1 MITLLKNGRI
11 YDPAQQK
18 DGVVEDIYI
27 RDGRIIS
34 KPAPNEKIT
43 QTYDLRGKVV
53 MAGAIDMHSHIGGG
67 KMNIARMMLPEYQSQ
82 HQSQHQRQ
90 YQQKQL
96 EEIKNSSDPEVHI
109 CTPHCSHHAT
119 PSATDTGFRYI
130 EMGYTAAFEPAMLP
144 INARQTHLEMGDT
157 PMIDKGGYAMLGNDD
172 YFLRL
177 LANKA
182 DQKAINDYVAW
193 ILHATQA
200 IGIKVVNPG
209 GINAFKF
216 NQRQQNLD
224 ENNAHYQVTPRDILH
239 SLSRAVHDLGIAKP
253 LHVHCNNLGVAGNFA
268 TTLDTMT
275 ASSGLPMHLTHIQF
289 HSYGTEGDKK
299 FSSAAAQIAEALN
312 KNKHITAD
320 VGQILFGQTVT
331 ASGDSMMQHLNANH
345 ANPKKSVIMDI
356 ECDAGCGVVPFKYR
370 DQNYVNALQWA
381 IGLELFL
388 SVEDP
393 WRIFLTT
400 DHPNGAPFTSYPH
413 LIRLLM
419 DKSFRNEAF
428 AKLNLDAQAMSNL
441 NAITREYSLYEIA
454 TMTRAG
460 AAKLIGLNDR
470 GHLGV
475 GAAADITVYT
485 DQADREAMFSKPDFV
500 FKNGELVVKHGQ
512 VVKVVWGAT
521 HTTKPAF
528 DASVEKDLKQYFD
541 RYQTIQL
548 DNFKISQDE
557 IESDGRSKII
567 SHQINKK
574 G

>member
-1 MITLLKNGRI
+1 MITCLKNGRL

-18 DGVVEDIYI
+18 NGEQEDIYI
-27 RDGRIIS
+27 AQGRIIAKPLDMS
-34 KPAPNEKIT
+34 KVTKTFDLSGKI
-43 QTYDLRGKVV
+43 V

-67 KMNIARMMLPEYQSQ
+67 KINIARMMLPEFQESKKYS
-82 HQSQHQRQ
+82 
-90 YQQKQL
+90 
-96 EEIKNSSDPEVHI
+96 EPEAHI
-109 CTPHCSHHAT
+109 CTPNCSHHAT
-119 PSATDTGFRYI
+119 PNTTDTGFRYI
-130 EMGYTAAFEPAMLP
+130 EMGYTAAFEPALMP
-144 INARQTHLEMGDT
+144 VNARQAHLEMADT

-172 YFLRL
+172 YFLRM
-177 LANKA
+177 LASKK
-182 DQKAINDYVAW
+182 DQKSINDYVAW
-193 ILHATQA
+193 ILHSTQS

-216 NQRQQNLD
+216 NQRKLDLD
-224 ENNAHYQVTPRDILH
+224 ENNRHYQISPREILK
-239 SLSRAVHDLGIAKP
+239 SLSRAVHELGIAKP
-253 LHVHCNNLGVAGNFA
+253 LHVHCNNLGAAGNFE
-268 TTLDTMT
+268 TTLNTMS
-275 ASSGLPMHLTHIQF
+275 ASDGLPMHLTHIQF

-299 FSSAAAQIAEALN
+299 FSSAAAQISEALN

-331 ASGDSMMQHLNANH
+331 ASGDSMMQQLNAKH
-345 ANPKKSVIMDI
+345 ANPKKSVLMDI
-356 ECDAGCGVVPFKYR
+356 ECDAGCGVLPFKYR

-419 DKSFRNEAF
+419 DRSFRNEAF

-441 NAITREYSLYEIA
+441 NSLNREYSLYDIA
-454 TMTRAG
+454 IMTRAG

-475 GAAADITVYT
+475 GAGADITVYT
-485 DQADREAMFSKPDFV
+485 DQADREAMFTRPDYV
-500 FKNGELVVKHGQ
+500 FKDGELVVKDGK

-521 HTTKPAF
+521 HTTKPSF
-528 DASVEKDLKQYFD
+528 DIGVEKDLKDYFNQYH
-541 RYQTIQL
+541 TMQL
-548 DNFKISQDE
+548 DNFKINNEE
-557 IESDGRSKII
+557 ISGDGRGSII
-567 SHQINKK
+567 VHQNKQASH
-574 G
+574 

>member
-82 HQSQHQRQ
+82 HQ
-90 YQQKQL
+90 QKLL

-177 LANKA
+177 LANKT

-216 NQRQQNLD
+216 NQRRQNLD

>member
-1 MITLLKNGRI
+1 MITHLKNCKI
-11 YDPAQQK
+11 IDPAHK
-18 DGVVEDIYI
+18 KEGVVEDIYI
-27 RDGRIIS
+27 RNGKIIN
-34 KPAPNEKIT
+34 KPSADEKIT
-43 QTYDLRGKVV
+43 QTYNLTGKIV

-67 KMNIARMMLPEYQSQ
+67 KVNIARMMLPEFRHESRNYT
-82 HQSQHQRQ
+82 
-90 YQQKQL
+90 
-96 EEIKNSSDPEVHI
+96 EPEAHI
-109 CTPHCSHHAT
+109 CTPNCSHNAT
-119 PSATDTGFRYI
+119 PTTTEIGFKYI
-130 EMGYTAAFEPAMLP
+130 EMGYTAAFEPAILP
-144 INARQTHLEMGDT
+144 INARQAHLEMADV
-157 PMIDKGGYAMLGNDD
+157 PLIDKGGYAMLGNDD
-172 YFLRL
+172 YFLRML
-177 LANKA
+177 TAKQ

-209 GINAFKF
+209 GISDFKF
-216 NQRQQNLD
+216 NKRKLDLD
-224 ENNAHYQVTPRDILH
+224 ENHSFYHVSPRDILK
-239 SLSRAVHDLGIAKP
+239 SLSRAVQELGIAKP
-253 LHVHCNNLGVAGNFA
+253 LHVHCNNLGVAGNFE
-268 TTLDTMT
+268 TTLNTMG
-275 ASSGLPMHLTHIQF
+275 ASDGVPMHLTHIQF
-289 HSYGTEGDKK
+289 HSYGLEGDKK

-331 ASGDSMMQHLNANH
+331 ASGDSMMQHLNAKY

-388 SVEDP
+388 TVEDP

-400 DHPNGAPFTSYPH
+400 DHPNGAPFTCYPH

-419 DKSFRNEAF
+419 DKTFRDEAF

-441 NAITREYSLYEIA
+441 TSINREYSLYEIA

-475 GAAADITVYT
+475 GAGADITVYT

-500 FKNGELVVKHGQ
+500 FKDGELVVKNGK
-512 VVKVVWGAT
+512 VVKVTWGKT
-521 HTTKPAF
+521 HTAKPNF
-528 DASVEKDLKQYFD
+528 DTSVEKGLKQYFD
-541 RYQTIQL
+541 KYHTIQL
-548 DNFKISQDE
+548 DNFKISDDE
-557 IESDGRSKII
+557 LASYSNAD
-567 SHQINKK
+567 
-574 G
+574 

>member
-1 MITLLKNGRI
+1 MITHLKSGKL
-11 YDPAQQK
+11 YDPAHNK
-18 DGVVEDIYI
+18 NGVMEDIYI
-27 RDGRIIS
+27 RDGRIIA
-34 KPAPNEKIT
+34 KPSQTEIIN
-43 QTYDLRGKVV
+43 QTYDLAGKIV

-67 KMNIARMMLPEYQSQ
+67 KVNIARMMLPEFQ
-82 HQSQHQRQ
+82 
-90 YQQKQL
+90 
-96 EEIKNSSDPEVHI
+96 EAKNYTEPEAHI
-109 CTPHCSHHAT
+109 CTPNCSHHAT
-119 PSATDTGFRYI
+119 PNTSDTGFRYI
-130 EMGYTAAFEPAMLP
+130 EMGYTAAFEPAILP
-144 INARQTHLEMGDT
+144 INARQAHLEMADT

-177 LANKA
+177 LSSKA
-182 DQKAINDYVAW
+182 DQKVINDYVAW
-193 ILHATQA
+193 TLHATQA

-209 GINAFKF
+209 GISAFKF
-216 NQRQQNLD
+216 NQRRLDLD
-224 ENNAHYQVTPRDILH
+224 EHNVHYQVSPRDILK

-253 LHVHCNNLGVAGNFA
+253 LHVHCNNLGAAGNFQ
-268 TTLDTMT
+268 TTLDTMG
-275 ASSGLPMHLTHIQF
+275 ASDGVPMHLTHIQF

-299 FSSAAAQIAEALN
+299 FSSAAAQISEALN

-331 ASGDSMMQHLNANH
+331 ASGDSMMQHLNAKH

-381 IGLELFL
+381 IGLEIFL

-419 DKSFRNEAF
+419 DKGFRNEAF
-428 AKLNLDAQAMSNL
+428 LKLNLDAQAMSNL
-441 NAITREYSLYEIA
+441 TSLSREYSLYEIA
-454 TMTRAG
+454 IMTRAG

-470 GHLGV
+470 GHLGI

-485 DQADREAMFSKPDFV
+485 DKPDREAMFSKPDYV
-500 FKNGELVVKHGQ
+500 FKDGELVVKDGK

-521 HTTKPAF
+521 HTAKPAF
-528 DASVEKDLKQYFD
+528 DIGVERDLKAYFD
-541 RYQTIQL
+541 QYHTIQL
-548 DNFKISQDE
+548 DNFKISNDE
-557 IESDGRSKII
+557 IHDNGRGKIVT
-567 SHQINKK
+567 HTK
-574 G
+574 GA